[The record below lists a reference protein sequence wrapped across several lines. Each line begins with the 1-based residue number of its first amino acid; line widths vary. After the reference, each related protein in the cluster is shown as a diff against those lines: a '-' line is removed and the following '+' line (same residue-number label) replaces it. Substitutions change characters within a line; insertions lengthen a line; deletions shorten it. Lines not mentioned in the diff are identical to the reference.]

1 MKNNK
6 KHFNLLHDFLLS
18 TCSLVFLLRD
28 ECVWYFTTHRLQGL
42 KAQTM
47 VQISS
52 SHQLW
57 WLVWD
62 NNILISSEWVSIM
75 TGRGINWS
83 HLTVNVT
90 IMCNISHPDN
100 WLYDLIIF
108 HDDSGHSWIMKAYLN
123 PLKLLKICILLLS
136 LSVNHTLWV
145 NISLI

>member
-1 MKNNK
+1 MCEQ
-6 KHFNLLHDFLLS
+6 FCALLQISFFQP
-18 TCSLVFLLRD
+18 VGWILLRD
-28 ECVWYFTTHRLQGL
+28 EYKVQVWYFTTPTLQGL

-62 NNILISSEWVSIM
+62 NNILISTEWVSIM

-83 HLTVNVT
+83 HLTVYVT

-108 HDDSGHSWIMKAYLN
+108 HDNSGHSWIMKAYLN
-123 PLKLLKICILLLS
+123 PLKLLKIYILLPS
-136 LSVNHTLWV
+136 LSFNHALWV